1 MPSTVELEDVMVSM
15 SQGSEQ
21 GRGKRRRRI
30 LSPSEKYEIWVQL
43 LRGEASM
50 AEAAAAHQVDRSV
63 IVRLRQVAREGALSA
78 LAASRPGTPRD
89 RARDL
94 ELEAVRAENARMAE
108 AIKEMAIKLT
118 LAEGKDSWG

>member
-1 MPSTVELEDVMVSM
+1 MVSV

-21 GRGKRRRRI
+21 GRGKRRRRM